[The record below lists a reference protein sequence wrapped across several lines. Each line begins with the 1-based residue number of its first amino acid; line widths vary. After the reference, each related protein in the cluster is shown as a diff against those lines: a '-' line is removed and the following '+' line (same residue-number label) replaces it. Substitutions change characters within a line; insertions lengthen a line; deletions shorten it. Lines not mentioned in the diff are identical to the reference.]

1 MDKHFLYRK
10 RYYYSLKERFQE
22 KSLKYKIKLQKKLSK
37 NKFTSKLIDSYEVY
51 ALKETKWLGEYH
63 IDDIINLPESERYNY
78 AEIKLKELIYFEA
91 IEIDDFDIIEN
102 KLISKFSNK
111 QRGLF
116 DISDEELKKTLAK
129 IKNSFDTISN
139 GKLFTINFKKIKSEK
154 SDLISFANLSYTKT
168 NESYFILK
176 ITIYPSEKFEKIFK
190 KIINDNYT
198 ALRVP
203 NYLPFISILKKRRF
217 IKHESFIENLKAH
230 NLRLLLS
237 DLNFQIK
244 SNITK
249 HINGYFHNSKYSNSL
264 PCIEYYEVDNIN
276 VMKKDVKLQ
285 DIFETDY
292 NNHHFAL
299 NDNKVEIYFS
309 DNYRKNQTLIQI
321 LKEKGHGGKSN
332 ISPNDATD
340 YSDIETYCLLDSLS
354 FPCVFQGILNE
365 QLNNHNKLKRE
376 IYDFGKNVNKPSFFN
391 RFFFFLYNKKY
402 IELKQR
408 LSQILI
414 SIKRYE
420 SEFTNQRIALYTREF
435 DLRTFI
441 KFSHQNTKTNENLL
455 QIIVKDFSFQI
466 KDLDTKAKGTN
477 EIFKTIEELNSY
489 RTNLFLQLVSLII
502 GILAFIFTFNKIKL
516 FIMDIINHLQNIF

>member
-1 MDKHFLYRK
+1 MNKPFLYRK
-10 RYYYSLKERFQE
+10 RYYSSWKEKFQE
-22 KSLKYKIKLQKKLSK
+22 KSLKNKILLQKKLSK

-51 ALKETKWLGEYH
+51 ALKKTKWLGKYH
-63 IDDIINLPESERYNY
+63 IDDIFNLPESERYNY
-78 AEIKLKELIYFEA
+78 TDIKLKELIYFDA
-91 IEIDDFDIIEN
+91 IDIDNFDSIEN

-111 QRGLF
+111 QKGLF
-116 DISDEELKKTLAK
+116 DISDEELKKTLSK

-139 GKLFTINFKKIKSEK
+139 GKLFSINFKKIKSEK

-176 ITIYPSEKFEKIFK
+176 ITIFPSEKFEKIFQ
-190 KIINDNYT
+190 KIINDDFT

-203 NYLPFISILKKRRF
+203 HYLSYLNILKKRRF
-217 IKHESFIENLKAH
+217 IKHETFIPNLKVH
-230 NLRLLLS
+230 NLRVLLN

-244 SNITK
+244 GNITK
-249 HINGYFHNSKYSNSL
+249 HINGYFHSSSHSNAL
-264 PCIEYYEVDNIN
+264 PCIEYYEVGNIN
-276 VMKKDVKLQ
+276 DMKNDIKLQ

-309 DNYRKNQTLIQI
+309 DYYRKEQTLIQI
-321 LKEKGHGGKSN
+321 LKEKRHGSKLDV
-332 ISPNDATD
+332 SPKDTTD
-340 YSDIETYCLLDSLS
+340 YSNLETYCILNSLS

-365 QLNNHNKLKRE
+365 QLKNHNKLKRE
-376 IYDFGKNVNKPSFFN
+376 IYDFGKNVNKPSFYN
-391 RFFFFLYNKKY
+391 RFFFFLHNKKY
-402 IELKQR
+402 IQLKQK

-435 DLRTFI
+435 DLRNFM
-441 KFSHQNTKTNENLL
+441 KFSDQKQKTNENLL
-455 QIIVKDFSFQI
+455 QVIIKDFNYQI
-466 KDLDTKAKGTN
+466 KDLDSKTKGTN

-489 RTNLFLQLVSLII
+489 RTNLFLQLISLLI
-502 GILAFIFTFNKIKL
+502 GILAFIFTFNKIKTF
-516 FIMDIINHLQNIF
+516 FIDIINYLQNIF